1 MTRDVH
7 RYGSYLHLLFHA
19 VTTAASSSLHIEFA
33 ATVVIT
39 KARKSSLTAKAE
51 PCRVSIADQQRCR
64 LVSLLCF
71 IQKKGGVRMAV
82 VINSVEPK
90 SPAAKAGVK
99 AGEKLEAINGHPI
112 NDALDYGFYCYERI
126 LELDLGTRKVKVRKR
141 DDYDDIGL
149 VFETY
154 LMDKKHSCRNKC
166 IFCFIDQLPPGMRE
180 TLYFKDDDSRLSFLQ
195 GSYITL
201 TNMTDS
207 DIERIIKMKLNVN
220 VSVHTT
226 NPELRKKML
235 CNRFAG
241 DVLRYL
247 KQMADGGITMN
258 CQIVLCR
265 GWNDG
270 EELKRTLTDL
280 LALYPAVQSIAA
292 VPFGAT
298 KFRSGLPEIKL
309 HNKQSAEEAVDIIE
323 DFGNKM
329 LAEYGERVVYPAD
342 ELFITAERDL
352 PPSEYYGSFDQYEN
366 GVGMWSYMRDG
377 FSEELSQLDG
387 DDRCLTVSCAT
398 GTLAA
403 PLMEQIAASV
413 REKFPNITINVFAIK
428 NNFFGETVTVSGL
441 VTGGDLTGQLLPH
454 REKLG
459 SRLLIPPSMLKADEE
474 VFLDDVT
481 LDQVSK
487 TLGVPVIPAG
497 AEPYEL
503 LDAIVGS
510 DPVPATFQ
518 CEK

>member
-1 MTRDVH
+1 
-7 RYGSYLHLLFHA
+7 
-19 VTTAASSSLHIEFA
+19 
-33 ATVVIT
+33 
-39 KARKSSLTAKAE
+39 
-51 PCRVSIADQQRCR
+51 
-64 LVSLLCF
+64 
-71 IQKKGGVRMAV
+71 MAV
-82 VINSVEPK
+82 KIESVTPR

-99 AGEKLEAINGHPI
+99 AGETLAAINGHPI

-126 LELDLGTRKVKVRKR
+126 LELDLVTRRVKVKKR

-149 VFETY
+149 NFETY
-154 LMDKKHSCRNKC
+154 LMDSKHSCRNKC
-166 IFCFIDQLPPGMRE
+166 VFCFIDQLPPGMRE

-247 KQMADGGITMN
+247 KQMADGGIVMN

-270 EELKRTLTDL
+270 DELRRTLTDL

-298 KFRSGLPEIKL
+298 RFREGLPSIEL
-309 HNKQSAEEAVDIIE
+309 HNRQSAAEAVDIIE
-323 DFGNKM
+323 SFGDKM
-329 LAEYGERVVYPAD
+329 LAEHGERVVYPAD
-342 ELFITAERDL
+342 ELFITAGREP

-377 FSEELSQLDG
+377 FTEALAGTQGSDRPIRLSI
-387 DDRCLTVSCAT
+387 AT
-398 GTLAA
+398 GVLAA
-403 PLMEQIAASV
+403 PLMELLAGKV
-413 REKFPNITINVFAIK
+413 RQKFPNADIRVFPIK
-428 NNFFGETVTVSGL
+428 NRFFGETVTVAGL
-441 VTGGDLTGQLLPH
+441 TTGRDLTGQLLPL
-454 REKLG
+454 RDELG
-459 SRLLIPPSMLKADEE
+459 SRVLIPRSMLKADEDI
-474 VFLDDVT
+474 FLDDMT
-481 LDQVSK
+481 LAEAESA
-487 TLGVPVIPAG
+487 LGVPLIPNG
-497 AEPYEL
+497 GEPDEL
-503 LDAIVGS
+503 LECILY
-510 DPVPATFQ
+510 
-518 CEK
+518 E

>member
-1 MTRDVH
+1 
-7 RYGSYLHLLFHA
+7 
-19 VTTAASSSLHIEFA
+19 
-33 ATVVIT
+33 
-39 KARKSSLTAKAE
+39 
-51 PCRVSIADQQRCR
+51 
-64 LVSLLCF
+64 
-71 IQKKGGVRMAV
+71 MAV
-82 VINSVEPK
+82 KIESVTPR

-99 AGEKLEAINGHPI
+99 AGETLAAINGHPI

-126 LELDLGTRKVKVRKR
+126 LELDLVTRRVKVKKR

-149 VFETY
+149 NFETY
-154 LMDKKHSCRNKC
+154 LMDSKHSCRNKC
-166 IFCFIDQLPPGMRE
+166 VFCFIDQLPPGMRE

-247 KQMADGGITMN
+247 KQMADGGIVMN

-270 EELKRTLTDL
+270 DELRRTLTDL

-298 KFRSGLPEIKL
+298 RFREGLPSIEL
-309 HNKQSAEEAVDIIE
+309 HNRQSAAEAVDMIE
-323 DFGNKM
+323 SFGDKM
-329 LAEYGERVVYPAD
+329 LAEHGERVVYPAD
-342 ELFITAERDL
+342 ELFITAGREP

-377 FSEELSQLDG
+377 FTEALAGTQGSDRPIRLSI
-387 DDRCLTVSCAT
+387 AT
-398 GTLAA
+398 GVLAA
-403 PLMEQIAASV
+403 PLMELLAGKV
-413 REKFPNITINVFAIK
+413 RQKFPNADIRVFPIK
-428 NNFFGETVTVSGL
+428 NRFFGETVTVAGL
-441 VTGGDLTGQLLPH
+441 TTGRDLTGQLLPL
-454 REKLG
+454 RDELG
-459 SRLLIPPSMLKADEE
+459 SRVLIPRSMLKADEDI
-474 VFLDDVT
+474 FLDDMT
-481 LDQVSK
+481 LAEAESA
-487 TLGVPVIPAG
+487 LGVPLIPNG
-497 AEPYEL
+497 GEPDEL
-503 LDAIVGS
+503 LECILY
-510 DPVPATFQ
+510 
-518 CEK
+518 E

>member
-1 MTRDVH
+1 
-7 RYGSYLHLLFHA
+7 
-19 VTTAASSSLHIEFA
+19 
-33 ATVVIT
+33 
-39 KARKSSLTAKAE
+39 
-51 PCRVSIADQQRCR
+51 
-64 LVSLLCF
+64 
-71 IQKKGGVRMAV
+71 MAV
-82 VINSVEPK
+82 NIVSVTPG

-99 AGEKLEAINGHPI
+99 AGEILEAINGHPI
-112 NDALDYGFYCYERI
+112 NDALDYGFYCYERTLT
-126 LELDLGTRKVKVRKR
+126 LELGTRTVKVRKR

-149 VFETY
+149 NFETY

-166 IFCFIDQLPPGMRE
+166 VFCFIDQLPPGMRE

-247 KQMADGGITMN
+247 KQMADGGIVMN

-270 EELKRTLTDL
+270 DELRHTLTDL

-298 KFRSGLPEIKL
+298 KYRKGLPEIML
-309 HNKQSAEEAVDIIE
+309 HDKQSAGDAVDIIE
-323 DFGNKM
+323 GFGNRM
-329 LAEYGERVVYPAD
+329 FAEYGERVVYPAD
-342 ELFITAERDL
+342 ELYITAEREL

-377 FSEELSQLDG
+377 FIEELDAVGG
-387 DDRCLTVSCAT
+387 DDRDRKITIAT
-398 GTLAA
+398 GKLAA
-403 PLMEQIAASV
+403 PLMELLAGKV
-413 REKFPNITINVFAIK
+413 TEKFPNTDIRVIAVK
-428 NNFFGETVTVSGL
+428 NRFFGETVTVAGL
-441 VTGGDLTGQLLPH
+441 TTGRDLTEQLMPYK
-454 REKLG
+454 EQLG
-459 SRLLIPPSMLKADEE
+459 SRVLIPKAMLKADEDI
-474 VFLDDVT
+474 FLDDMT
-481 LDQVSK
+481 LAEAEEL
-487 TLGVPVIPAG
+487 LGVPIVANG
-497 AEPYEL
+497 SEPDEL
-503 LDAIVGS
+503 LECILQA
-510 DPVPATFQ
+510 
-518 CEK
+518 